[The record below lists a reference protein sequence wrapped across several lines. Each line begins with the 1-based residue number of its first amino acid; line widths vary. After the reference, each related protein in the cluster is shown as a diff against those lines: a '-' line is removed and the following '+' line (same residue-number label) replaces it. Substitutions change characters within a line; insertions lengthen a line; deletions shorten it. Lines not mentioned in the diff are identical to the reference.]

1 MSQRA
6 VEQALGKMLTDSRF
20 REAFLTDPAGAAEG
34 AGLSL
39 TQPEL
44 DALTRV
50 PRRALAGLA
59 ARLDDRIC
67 RLCVDPRPGDPGAR
81 PVTTRRRRTS
91 RRIWQLGPRVAVPV
105 SGARGPR
112 TRG

>member
-20 REAFLTDPAGAAEG
+20 REAFLANPVSVVER

-39 TQPEL
+39 TSPEL

-59 ARLDDRIC
+59 ARLDDRIG
-67 RLCVDPRPGDPGAR
+67 RLYIDAGPETPERAPRAAVHLAAR
-81 PVTTRRRRTS
+81 ADTRS
-91 RRIWQLGPRVAVPV
+91 
-105 SGARGPR
+105 SGHS
-112 TRG
+112 